1 MRALVTGG
9 AGFIGSHVAVFL
21 ASKGCQ
27 VTLLD
32 NLSTGSR
39 ENAAGFELIE
49 ADVRDPSVR
58 ALCAEADAVV
68 HLAAYTSAPGSV
80 ERPAET
86 YETNL
91 RGLFNVMGAR
101 RLVFA
106 SSAAVY
112 GNLPGLP
119 KSEDS
124 PTDPTTPYA
133 ETKLIGEHLLRDKEN
148 AVALRFFNV
157 YGERQRPDS
166 DYAAVIPKWIEA
178 VATGRQ
184 PIVYGD
190 GLQTRDFIYV
200 GDVARAV
207 WLALQSDGLAG
218 ETLNIAS
225 GRSISLLELLENVA
239 KRADAAPMPR
249 FEPERPGDVRFSS
262 ADVSKAERLIGFRA
276 QTGITEGIGRT
287 VDCFR
292 GGSR

>member
-1 MRALVTGG
+1 M
-9 AGFIGSHVAVFL
+9 
-21 ASKGCQ
+21 
-27 VTLLD
+27 LD

-49 ADVRDPSVR
+49 ADVRDSSVR
-58 ALCAEADAVV
+58 MLCEEADAVV

-119 KSEDS
+119 KGEES

-133 ETKLIGEHLLRDKEN
+133 ETKLIGEHLLRDREN

-190 GLQTRDFIYV
+190 GRQTRDFIYV

-225 GRSISLLELLENVA
+225 GRSISLLELLENIA
-239 KRADAAPMPR
+239 KRAGTAPTPR

-276 QTGITEGIGRT
+276 QTGITEGISRT
-287 VDCFR
+287 IDHFR
-292 GGSR
+292 GGLQ